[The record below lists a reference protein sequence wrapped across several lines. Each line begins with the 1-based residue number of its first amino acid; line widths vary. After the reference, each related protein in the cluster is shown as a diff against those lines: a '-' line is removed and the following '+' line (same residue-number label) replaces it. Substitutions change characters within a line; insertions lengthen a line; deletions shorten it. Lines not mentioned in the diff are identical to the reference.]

1 MQVQKLEEELGEKL
15 FDRIRQ
21 PVSPTERGKVVI
33 EQARRVLREFK
44 KIPEII
50 RESRGEVS
58 GEFRLG
64 IIPTVAPYLL
74 PLFITGFLQKHPG
87 VSLIIEELLTGE
99 ILKRLANDSIDAGIA
114 STPIHNDDLYETPLY
129 YEDRKS
135 TRLNS
140 SH

>member
-64 IIPTVAPYLL
+64 SIPTVAPYLL
-74 PLFITGFLQKHPG
+74 PLFITGFLQTHPRA
-87 VSLIIEELLTGE
+87 SLIIEELLTGE
-99 ILKRLANDSIDAGIA
+99 VLKSLANDTIDAGRA
-114 STPIHNDDLYETPLY
+114 STPLHNDVLSETPLY
-129 YEDRKS
+129 YEPIVDYF
-135 TRLNS
+135 
-140 SH
+140 